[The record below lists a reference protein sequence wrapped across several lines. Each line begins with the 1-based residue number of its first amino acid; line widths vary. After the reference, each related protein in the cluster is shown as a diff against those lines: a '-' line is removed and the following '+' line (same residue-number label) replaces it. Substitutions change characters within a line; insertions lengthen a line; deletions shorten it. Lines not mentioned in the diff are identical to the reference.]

1 MKALIIQTMLALL
14 IPGLS
19 NTPKQALTP
28 PTSFDYSYK
37 LQGPAGADP
46 IWYFK
51 NESTGL
57 YSSIYWTRTQ
67 NQTSGYDYDTGYLN
81 LAGFEDIEWRLRT
94 YYTDSAMFLVGGTY
108 YQPWYNYIGTT
119 YNGTSIK
126 YRFEFSNLSKYN
138 YVLYLDFSSTN
149 SGFYNIL
156 YYSNA
161 QVAPYTY
168 TQIFGTTS
176 SQITNSA
183 ILIPAFSVVNMF
195 HSSSPSLVKLDAIY
209 FDKLPLSQGMGGY
222 GQSNYNEGYNE
233 GYTTAYDEFGNF
245 DWLSSLFTTMGDLLA
260 IEILPGITI
269 GLILL
274 IPIVFG
280 VLRFIMGL
288 FR

>member
-28 PTSFDYSYK
+28 PTTFDYSYK
-37 LQGPAGADP
+37 LQGPPGADA
-46 IWYFK
+46 IWHFK

-57 YSSIYWTRTQ
+57 YSSIYWTRTS
-67 NQTSGYDYDTGYLN
+67 NDINGFDYDTGYLN
-81 LAGFEDIEWRLRT
+81 LAGFTDIEWRLRT
-94 YYTDSAMFLVGGTY
+94 YYTDSAMFLVGGSY
-108 YQPWYNYIGTT
+108 YEPWYNYIGTT
-119 YNGTSIK
+119 YNGASIK

-138 YVLYLDFSSTN
+138 YLLYLDFSSTN
-149 SGFYNIL
+149 SNFYNIL
-156 YYSNA
+156 YYSA
-161 QVAPYTY
+161 QQGVPYT
-168 TQIFGTTS
+168 TTNIFGS
-176 SQITNSA
+176 SSAQITNNA
-183 ILIPAFSVVNMF
+183 ILIPAFSVVNMY
-195 HSSSPSLVKLDAIY
+195 HSSSTLVKLDALY
-209 FDKLPLSQGMGGY
+209 FDKLPITQGMGGY
-222 GQSNYNEGYNE
+222 GQENYNEGYMH
-233 GYTTAYDEFGNF
+233 AYDEFGNF

>member
-1 MKALIIQTMLALL
+1 MKALIFQTMLALL

-28 PTSFDYSYK
+28 PTNFDYSYK
-37 LQGPAGADP
+37 LQGPTGADP
-46 IWYFK
+46 IWHFK

-57 YSSIYWTRTQ
+57 YNSIYWTRTNASQ
-67 NQTSGYDYDTGYLN
+67 IGYNYDTGYLN
-81 LAGFEDIEWRLRT
+81 LASFTDFEWRLQI
-94 YYTDSAMFLVGGTY
+94 YQSSASFFVVGDTY
-108 YQPWYNYIGTT
+108 YQPWYNYISTNLTT
-119 YNGTSIK
+119 NFPTK
-126 YRFEFSNLSKYN
+126 FNFEFTNLSEYD
-138 YVLYLDFSSTN
+138 YFVFIDPSS
-149 SGFYNIL
+149 SGSTFLGAL
-156 YYSNA
+156 YYQYNNHS
-161 QVAPYTY
+161 PYTFQ
-168 TQIFGTTS
+168 QIFGTS
-176 SQITNSA
+176 SAQIMNNA
-183 ILIPAFSVVNMF
+183 IKVGAFSIVNLIVQVNT
-195 HSSSPSLVKLDAIY
+195 PVALDAIY

-222 GQSNYNEGYNE
+222 GQENYNEGYKA
-233 GYTTAYDEFGNF
+233 AYDEFGNF

>member
-1 MKALIIQTMLALL
+1 MKALIFQTMLALL

-28 PTSFDYSYK
+28 PTTFDYSYK
-37 LQGPAGADP
+37 LQGNYQEA
-46 IWYFK
+46 IWQYK

-57 YSSIYWTRTQ
+57 YSIPYFTRVS
-67 NQTSGYDYDTGYLN
+67 NG
-81 LAGFEDIEWRLRT
+81 AF
-94 YYTDSAMFLVGGTY
+94 
-108 YQPWYNYIGTT
+108 YNYKLEEYPIG
-119 YNGTSIK
+119 GG
-126 YRFEFSNLSKYN
+126 E
-138 YVLYLDFSSTN
+138 LYISMTFN
-149 SGFYNIL
+149 QPQNPFYNIGGNFYTPL
-156 YYSNA
+156 YNNIGNFPSDT
-161 QVAPYTY
+161 PS
-168 TQIFGTTS
+168 QIRMFYNFYNVSHFNYLVYFDNS
-176 SQITNSA
+176 SQTASLPGYSA
-183 ILIPAFSVVNMF
+183 YGPIETTLTMSVNFRNNALNVLLVPAFSSV
-195 HSSSPSLVKLDAIY
+195 SLWTYNNLSRLDAIY
-209 FDKLPLSQGMGGY
+209 FKRLPITMEMSSY
-222 GQSNYNEGYNE
+222 GLDNYYEGYNE